1 MSRYSLGT
9 IASIRLLIITK
20 IIYTYILLPYTISRH
35 LKIDHYAINYTDYHD
50 VDEDLR
56 TILEQGG
63 KWQVDVHAGT
73 MIRQLSDGISYAG
86 NVASM
91 ENNL

>member
-20 IIYTYILLPYTISRH
+20 IIYTYNLLPYIISRH
-35 LKIDHYAINYTDYHD
+35 QKLISYYTDIHD

-56 TILEQGG
+56 TIARCGERWIAGSMTGAAYRSLNDATANALG
-63 KWQVDVHAGT
+63 DVA
-73 MIRQLSDGISYAG
+73 
-86 NVASM
+86 
-91 ENNL
+91 